1 MNVNY
6 DELIMLAGGAFVMVF
21 GIGKLNERKKI
32 LAQGVKVEG
41 IVFDI
46 EKNWDMDAGDTSTTT
61 QYYPVIR
68 YVTVEK
74 EWVTKKYE
82 VTGGLNL
89 YKVGDR
95 VPVVYDPS
103 DIEHFIIDDGKTK
116 WLGPVFIGVGIALIV
131 GVIIYFFVNQYPGL

>member
-32 LAQGVKVEG
+32 LAKGVKVEG
-41 IVFDI
+41 VVFDI
-46 EKNWDMDAGDTSTTT
+46 EKNWDMDAGDTSSTT
-61 QYYPVIR
+61 QYYPIVR
-68 YVTVEK
+68 YVTTEK

-89 YKVGDR
+89 YKVGDK
-95 VPVVYDPS
+95 VTVVYDPGE
-103 DIEHFIIDDGKTK
+103 IEHFIIDDGKTK
-116 WLGPVFIGVGIALIV
+116 WLGPVFIAVGIALIL
-131 GVIIYFFVNQYPGL
+131 GAIIYFFVMQYPGL

>member
-32 LAQGVKVEG
+32 LAKGVKVEG
-41 IVFDI
+41 VVFDI
-46 EKNWDMDAGDTSTTT
+46 EKNWDMDAGDTSTST

-68 YVTVEK
+68 YVTAEK

-89 YKVGDR
+89 YKVGDK
-95 VPVVYDPS
+95 VTVVYDP
-103 DIEHFIIDDGKTK
+103 DEIEHFIIDDGKTK
-116 WLGPVFIGVGIALIV
+116 WLGPLFIVVGIALIL
-131 GVIIYFFVNQYPGL
+131 GTCIYFFINQYPKL

>member
-32 LAQGVKVEG
+32 LAKGVKVEG
-41 IVFDI
+41 VVFDI
-46 EKNWDMDAGDTSTTT
+46 EKNWDMDAGDTSSTT

-68 YVTVEK
+68 YVTAEK
-74 EWVTKKYE
+74 EWVTNKYE

-89 YKVGDR
+89 YTVGDK
-95 VPVVYDPS
+95 VNVVYDP
-103 DIEHFIIDDGKTK
+103 DEIEHFIIDDGKTK
-116 WLGPVFIGVGIALIV
+116 WLGPVFITVGIALIL
-131 GVIIYFFVNQYPGL
+131 GVIIYFFINQYPKL

>member
-32 LAQGVKVEG
+32 LAKGVKVEG
-41 IVFDI
+41 VVFDI
-46 EKNWDMDAGDTSTTT
+46 EKNWDMDAGDTSSTT

-68 YVTVEK
+68 YVTAEK

-89 YKVGDR
+89 YTVGDK
-95 VPVVYDPS
+95 VNVVYDP
-103 DIEHFIIDDGKTK
+103 DEIEHFIIDDGKTK
-116 WLGPVFIGVGIALIV
+116 WLGPVFITVGIALIL
-131 GVIIYFFVNQYPGL
+131 GVIIYFFINQYPKL

>member
-32 LAQGVKVEG
+32 LAKGVKVEG
-41 IVFDI
+41 VVFDI
-46 EKNWDMDAGDTSTTT
+46 EKNWDMDAGDTSSTT

-68 YVTVEK
+68 YVTAEK

-89 YKVGDR
+89 YKVGDK
-95 VPVVYDPS
+95 VTVVYDP
-103 DIEHFIIDDGKTK
+103 DEIEHFIIDDGKTK
-116 WLGPVFIGVGIALIV
+116 WLGPVFITVGIALIL
-131 GVIIYFFVNQYPGL
+131 GAIIYFFVKQYPAL